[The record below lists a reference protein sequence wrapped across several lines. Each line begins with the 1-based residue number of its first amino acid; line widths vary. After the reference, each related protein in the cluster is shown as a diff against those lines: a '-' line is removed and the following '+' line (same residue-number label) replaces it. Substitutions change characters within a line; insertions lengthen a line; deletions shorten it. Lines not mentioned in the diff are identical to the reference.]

1 MILMDGVQAV
11 NTLEELT
18 IQSKAGVKRLRQ
30 HGMELAEKDA
40 IYKTALADKI
50 LELKEAGMAV
60 TILEKVANGCIP
72 VNKYRKDRDVAEVNF
87 KASQEELY
95 NLRLQIRVLEAQIK
109 MEWFS
114 NE

>member
-1 MILMDGVQAV
+1 MDGVTAV
-11 NTLEELT
+11 NALNELT
-18 IQSKAGVKRLRQ
+18 DLCKGAVKRNREY
-30 HGMELAEKDA
+30 GIELAEADRNYRCK
-40 IYKTALADKI
+40 LAQRI
-50 LELKEAGMAV
+50 LELKSEGMAV
-60 TILEKVANGCIP
+60 TIVEKIALGDIGSV
-72 VNKYRKDRDVAEVNF
+72 KLKRDIAEVNY

>member
-1 MILMDGVQAV
+1 MDGVEAV
-11 NTLEELT
+11 NKLEELT
-18 IQSKAGVKRLRQ
+18 IQVKAGVKRLQ
-30 HGMELAEKDA
+30 GYGVDLAQKDA
-40 IYKTALADKI
+40 TYKQALADKI
-50 LELKEAGMAV
+50 LELKETGMAV

-72 VNKYRKDRDVAEVNF
+72 VNKYRRERDIAEVNF
-87 KASQEELY
+87 KACQEDLY